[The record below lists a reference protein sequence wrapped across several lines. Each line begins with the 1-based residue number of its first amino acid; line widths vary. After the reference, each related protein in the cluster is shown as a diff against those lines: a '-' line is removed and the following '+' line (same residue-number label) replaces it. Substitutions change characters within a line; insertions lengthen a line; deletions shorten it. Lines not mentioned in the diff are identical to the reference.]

1 MYYYNLLLNFLTKYL
16 FILNAA
22 SDGWRVCYIGGNKF
36 EFSNNINEKVN
47 SDMFIS
53 KYTRAYLKN
62 DSLYNHIKKYNLH

>member
-1 MYYYNLLLNFLTKYL
+1 MATAKSENEERENR
-16 FILNAA
+16 ILNAA

-62 DSLYNHIKKYNLH
+62 DSLYNHIKK